1 MKEPALDPDAGHAAP
16 NGLVLTFYHDQHLD
30 VFGDSS
36 MRRSMAPTE
45 KKLRG
50 GYCFSPAL
58 QPRFTFRGSN
68 VVAIRKPPGKKWD
81 SSRRSASGA
90 ARSCRAILT

>member
-1 MKEPALDPDAGHAAP
+1 MKEPALDPDAGRAAP

-68 VVAIRKPPGKKWD
+68 VVAIRNRLERSGILRDDPRPGQ
-81 SSRRSASGA
+81 RGRV
-90 ARSCRAILT
+90 ARF